1 MRYKHTQIGRVM
13 IWAVLLASVVVAIG
27 TISQPSR
34 LREISVVISLLLL
47 VTIPLFYKLTIELDD
62 QTLRASFGIGLIK
75 KKVPLDQIAACES
88 IRTRWW
94 YGWGIHLTP
103 YGWLYN
109 VSGLHAV
116 AITLRNGR
124 KLALG
129 TDDPDGLVAAIQ
141 RLIGPRNISR
151 GWVAHASR
159 VLASASSRS
168 RTFLSA
174 SH

>member
-1 MRYKHTQIGRVM
+1 MRRYAHTQIGHVV
-13 IWAVLLASVVVAIG
+13 IWAVLLASVVLAMG

-34 LREISVVISLLLL
+34 SREISVFISLLLL
-47 VTIPLFYKLTIELDD
+47 VTVPLFYKLTIELDD

-75 KKVPLDQIAACES
+75 KKVPVDQIAACEP
-88 IRTRWW
+88 IRTRWR

-124 KLALG
+124 KFAFG
-129 TDDPDGLVAAIQ
+129 TDDPGGLVDAIR
-141 RLIGPRNISR
+141 RLIGP
-151 GWVAHASR
+151 
-159 VLASASSRS
+159 
-168 RTFLSA
+168 T
-174 SH
+174 